1 MLLQVTQYL
10 IVMVLGHIVVLGVLL
25 LPGDVLLELGEEL
38 VRPIRARRL
47 VLFVLLQEASP
58 WKLAGI
64 GFAVEIYLRNWLLSA
79 VKLMLLHLVL
89 DL

>member
-1 MLLQVTQYL
+1 MILVQK
-10 IVMVLGHIVVLGVLL
+10 VVLSVLIF
-25 LPGDVLLELGEEL
+25 PGFFLLELGEEL